1 MLRDLYSNLKVIN
14 ATVAGPSDNTAVTS
28 PIVDTRDYQSVIF
41 VVQTGTLV
49 DADATFAGVV
59 AESDAS
65 NMSGSNA
72 VIDEDLIGLET
83 GVSFTFAEDNF
94 EGKIGYIGNKRY
106 VQLTITPSANA
117 SAAPIAILAL
127 GVPHRFPAT

>member
-1 MLRDLYSNLKVIN
+1 MLRDLYNNLKVIN
-14 ATVAGPSDNTAVTS
+14 ATVAGPTDNTAVTS
-28 PIVDTRDYQSVIF
+28 PIIDTRDYESVVF
-41 VVQTGTLV
+41 VVQTGTLA
-49 DADATFAGVV
+49 DADATFVGVV

-65 NMSGSNA
+65 NMASSNSVDDA
-72 VIDEDLIGLET
+72 DLIGLET
-83 GVSFTFAEDNF
+83 GVSFVFSDDNF

-127 GVPHRFPAT
+127 GCPFRQPAS